1 MQIVT
6 YLGVV
11 ETFDISAREACH
23 EGHAHDTHSAEPR
36 PGSISGAQS
45 QGTSYDTLGENV
57 VVVGTGKVLE
67 CANTTIDRFARSIV
81 VNGVD
86 CCVLQHIFSRA
97 RMIMPVRFARP
108 DLTPIPRHYT
118 LMNFPCG

>member
-57 VVVGTGKVLE
+57 VVVGRSLNALTRL
-67 CANTTIDRFARSIV
+67 SIV
-81 VNGVD
+81 SQD
-86 CCVLQHIFSRA
+86 RS
-97 RMIMPVRFARP
+97 
-108 DLTPIPRHYT
+108 
-118 LMNFPCG
+118 